1 MNLQENISRIH
12 EIMGIISE
20 EKKGI
25 RGLYLT
31 FPKEGIETIGAR
43 LAKLFGVVS
52 GVFTSSSDAIKKI
65 DKVKQNTNQ
74 KLDEFVIGSHGSG
87 KELFMSQSG
96 EQPEALVN
104 ILNAAKPLI
113 DSNTK
118 VFFTACYGADS
129 LKRLTDASQQLGGIG
144 VYGSAGVY
152 NYLTNKSQN
161 GFYYCKASIDVSSEL
176 QNNKNKEYQKSSAPE
191 ASKNEFN
198 KFALDKN
205 YCQEVKTPPINW
217 VKNLFT

>member
-1 MNLQENISRIH
+1 
-12 EIMGIISE
+12 
-20 EKKGI
+20 
-25 RGLYLT
+25 LYLT
-31 FPKEGIETIGAR
+31 FPKEGIETIGAT
-43 LAKLFGVVS
+43 LAKVFGVVS
-52 GVFTSSSDAIKKI
+52 GVFTNSSDAINKI
-65 DKVKQNTNQ
+65 EKIKQKTNQ

-129 LKRLTDASQQLGGIG
+129 LKRLTDASKQLGGIG

-161 GFYYCKASIDVSSEL
+161 GFYYCKTSNDISTEIK
-176 QNNKNKEYQKSSAPE
+176 NEKNKDYKKSSAPE
-191 ASKNEFN
+191 ASKDEFN
-198 KFALDKN
+198 RFVLEKN
-205 YCQEVKTPPINW
+205 YCQEVKSPPINW
-217 VKNLFT
+217 VKNIFT